1 MIDHDDPP
9 VRGQAIVGR
18 IAVGRGGWYRRR
30 PDHRRFGRPPVL
42 LGTTPRRLGD
52 SSDCER
58 SDGPGQFPEAG
69 VKHAMRSDAIWGP
82 AWIGAR
88 LVKLTLIDALP

>member
-1 MIDHDDPP
+1 L
-9 VRGQAIVGR
+9 
-18 IAVGRGGWYRRR
+18 AVEAGTVAGPITGGLGDRRCFSEQLPGGWATVVTV
-30 PDHRRFGRPPVL
+30 G
-42 LGTTPRRLGD
+42 GG
-52 SSDCER
+52 
-58 SDGPGQFPEAG
+58 DGPGQFPEAG